1 MLLFTKP
8 IEKKL
13 ISNYEKFKY
22 DSYNERPVVK
32 LFLPEGSSYMLLT
45 EYNPEDDLAFG
56 LSYIHCKEIGLVDM
70 REVRAIRSPMFQ
82 LPMERDRYYKT
93 KKTLNEI
100 LYGDQEDE

>member
-1 MLLFTKP
+1 MLLFTKS

-70 REVRAIRSPMFQ
+70 REVRAIRSPLFQ

-93 KKTLNEI
+93 KKTINQI
-100 LYGDQEDE
+100 LYEGDDE